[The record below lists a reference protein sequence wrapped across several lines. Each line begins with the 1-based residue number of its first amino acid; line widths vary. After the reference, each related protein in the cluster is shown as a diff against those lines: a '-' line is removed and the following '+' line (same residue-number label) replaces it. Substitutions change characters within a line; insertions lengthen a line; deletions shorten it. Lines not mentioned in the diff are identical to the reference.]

1 MKDLLKW
8 FEGLPK
14 ILKLIFALPGL
25 DILWVVYR
33 LCKSLNKGNNLGV
46 ILGVLLIIVGIPW
59 LWLIDLVFILLDK
72 PVLWLD

>member
-1 MKDLLKW
+1 MKELLKW
-8 FEGLPK
+8 FNNLPK

-33 LCKSLNKGNNLGV
+33 LCKSLDKGNNLGV
-46 ILGVLLIIVGIPW
+46 ILGVVLIIVGIPW
-59 LWLIDLVFILLDK
+59 LWLVDLIFLLLDK